1 MALTS
6 IALLLAY
13 LLGCF
18 SSAYYLVR
26 WRTGQDVRQQGSGN
40 AGATNAWRMLGTWA
54 FVAALAGDA
63 GKGALAVWLAGW
75 LTGGNLWAMGLA
87 APVVIA
93 GHIWPVQMGFRGGE
107 GFAAALGA
115 LAVLDLRLIAA
126 ICVLAL
132 VLYLV
137 SHRRAVAGVVCLLV
151 VWPLALYRG
160 WPAGHLTGLGSVVFV
175 MFWAF
180 RRHVRSLFR
189 R

>member
-1 MALTS
+1 MSTRRPLSSVTPLLRSGRRKKRSVLVWRKLTRRLRTS
-6 IALLLAY
+6 CIPLAQA
-13 LLGCF
+13 
-18 SSAYYLVR
+18 SRNAATSLVAD
-26 WRTGQDVRQQGSGN
+26 GLVVG
-40 AGATNAWRMLGTWA
+40 
-54 FVAALAGDA
+54 LAG
-63 GKGALAVWLAGW
+63 GLAGW